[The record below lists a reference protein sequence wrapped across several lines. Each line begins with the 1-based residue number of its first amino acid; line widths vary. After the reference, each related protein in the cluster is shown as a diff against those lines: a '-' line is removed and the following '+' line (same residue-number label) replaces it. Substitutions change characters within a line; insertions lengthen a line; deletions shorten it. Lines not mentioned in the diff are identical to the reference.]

1 VTASSRAPLP
11 HPYNAHGL
19 SHTNGLGCSHFARR
33 YSGNHCCF
41 LFLGILRC
49 FSSPRSP
56 LLPMYSA
63 TDTPILLGMGFPI
76 QRSPDQSLF
85 SGSPKLIA
93 AYHVFH
99 RLLTPRHPPYTL
111 NSLTIKLMPFSHS
124 LCNCQ
129 RATRY
134 VSPKRYL
141 CNIRARG
148 PLWPPSNVSGSHFL
162 VEVNGIEPMTSCVQS
177 RRSPD

>member
-1 VTASSRAPLP
+1 MI
-11 HPYNAHGL
+11 
-19 SHTNGLGCSHFARR
+19 GLGYSHFARR
-33 YSGNHCCF
+33 YSGNHFCF
-41 LFLGILRC
+41 LFLGVLRC

-99 RLLTPRHPPYTL
+99 RLLTPRHPPYAL
-111 NSLTIKLMPFSHS
+111 NNLTIKLMPFSHS

-129 RATRY
+129 RTTRY
-134 VSPKRYL
+134 VSQKTDL
-141 CNIRARG
+141 CDIRAREPCG
-148 PLWPPSNVSGSHFL
+148 PLSNVTGSRFL

>member
-1 VTASSRAPLP
+1 MTPCRDPNNPTAKIDR
-11 HPYNAHGL
+11 
-19 SHTNGLGCSHFARR
+19 GLGCSHFARR
-33 YSGNHCCF
+33 YSGNHYCF

-56 LLPMYSA
+56 LPPMDSA
-63 TDTPILLGMGFPI
+63 ADTPILLGVGFPI

-99 RLLTPRHPPYTL
+99 RLLTPRHPPYAL
-111 NSLTIKLMPFSHS
+111 SSLTIKFKADAVFPFLMQLSKSNAICLAKTIYVTSEP
-124 LCNCQ
+124 
-129 RATRY
+129 ATLAGR
-134 VSPKRYL
+134 
-141 CNIRARG
+141 
-148 PLWPPSNVSGSHFL
+148 PPMFQALITL